1 MFKGDKVQSLN
12 IILSQDDFQTERQSV
27 DIVEHK
33 NNIRIHFHSESSFK
47 SLNDLFSAMNKIK
60 ISTVAYEGWADG
72 NGLLQMQAIKKALF
86 IEKLKLEI
94 KPLKNQSAF
103 HITT

>member
-1 MFKGDKVQSLN
+1 
-12 IILSQDDFQTERQSV
+12 
-27 DIVEHK
+27 
-33 NNIRIHFHSESSFK
+33 
-47 SLNDLFSAMNKIK
+47 MNKIK

-94 KPLKNQSAF
+94 KPLKKSVCFSYHHVTTTSAMQMIKIF
-103 HITT
+103 LLSRVERFPTTVCSKPLDLLLENSDLKATVKKISTGY

>member
-1 MFKGDKVQSLN
+1 
-12 IILSQDDFQTERQSV
+12 
-27 DIVEHK
+27 
-33 NNIRIHFHSESSFK
+33 
-47 SLNDLFSAMNKIK
+47 MNKIK